1 MERLG
6 LVFLLDLILF
16 KLKSEL
22 LVCIV
27 SSVGARLILK
37 YFFSFSAEEY
47 VFHISHIDQTYS
59 FRAETKTERYLLH
72 VIIL

>member
-1 MERLG
+1 METKDKIKPQHLRFIERVG
-6 LVFLLDLILF
+6 QVFLLDLILF

-37 YFFSFSAEEY
+37 VFFHFSRRICVSYIAY
-47 VFHISHIDQTYS
+47 
-59 FRAETKTERYLLH
+59 
-72 VIIL
+72 